1 MDPDFNKY
9 DLNHRVTHHQAM
21 SDREWDEAL
30 KEATRRFFT
39 HEHMARV
46 FNRMMQM
53 RTNQPFTT
61 LQMMMTYRQGP
72 LVDGVGPSEF
82 GIGRIVRRRQRRH
95 GMPLE
100 NPLIFYPRIAARSL
114 YKLVYHGWTYG
125 RLRISLAQ
133 ARARHRK
140 GTPYAD
146 AAIAAPSTGA
156 DNLVLAT
163 EARSTP
169 ASRRRQQARRA

>member
-1 MDPDFNKY
+1 
-9 DLNHRVTHHQAM
+9 
-21 SDREWDEAL
+21 
-30 KEATRRFFT
+30 
-39 HEHMARV
+39 
-46 FNRMMQM
+46 
-53 RTNQPFTT
+53 
-61 LQMMMTYRQGP
+61 
-72 LVDGVGPSEF
+72 
-82 GIGRIVRRRQRRH
+82 
-95 GMPLE
+95 MPLE
-100 NPLIFYPRIAARSL
+100 NPLIFYPRIPARSL

>member
-1 MDPDFNKY
+1 
-9 DLNHRVTHHQAM
+9 
-21 SDREWDEAL
+21 
-30 KEATRRFFT
+30 
-39 HEHMARV
+39 MARV

-53 RTNQPFTT
+53 KTNQPFTT
-61 LQMMMTYRQGP
+61 LSMMMTYRLGK
-72 LVDGVGPSEF
+72 LVDRVGAAEF
-82 GIGRIVRRRQRRH
+82 GVWRVVRRKQRRY

-100 NPLIFYPRIAARSL
+100 NPLIFYPRLIARTL
-114 YKLVYHGWTYG
+114 HKLVNHGWTYG

-140 GTPYAD
+140 GPPYAD
-146 AAIAAPSTGA
+146 TAIAAPSTGV
-156 DNLVLAT
+156 DNLALAT

>member
-1 MDPDFNKY
+1 
-9 DLNHRVTHHQAM
+9 
-21 SDREWDEAL
+21 
-30 KEATRRFFT
+30 
-39 HEHMARV
+39 MARV
-46 FNRMMQM
+46 FNRMMQTK
-53 RTNQPFTT
+53 TNQPFTT
-61 LQMMMTYRQGP
+61 LQMMMTYRQGR

-82 GIGRIVRRRQRRH
+82 GIWRVVRRRQRRY

-100 NPLIFYPRIAARSL
+100 NPLIFYPRIAARTL
-114 YKLVYHGWTYG
+114 CKFVYHGWIYG

-140 GTPYAD
+140 GMPYAD
-146 AAIAAPSTGA
+146 AAIAPSTGV